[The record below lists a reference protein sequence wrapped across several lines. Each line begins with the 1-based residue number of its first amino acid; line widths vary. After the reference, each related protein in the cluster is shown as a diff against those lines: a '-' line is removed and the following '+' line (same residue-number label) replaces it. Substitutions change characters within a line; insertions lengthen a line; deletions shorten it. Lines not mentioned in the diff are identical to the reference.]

1 MLLTTTW
8 RRPVSPPVAPQ
19 IFPFTFGDEPV
30 NSGEAI
36 SATCSILKG
45 DFPMDISWAFNG
57 ASIDSERSDQYT
69 ITKSKRLSVLAI
81 DAVAAR
87 HAGEYTCTA
96 SNKAGA
102 SSHTAVLAVNVAP
115 QIAPFSIGDEP
126 ANWGEAVSAVC
137 TVVKGDLPIEVAW
150 ALNGEPVTSKNH
162 GDITISSTGK
172 RVSLMTIEAVSG
184 RHAGEYTCTASNAA
198 GATSYSATLAVNVA
212 PQIAPFSIGEEP
224 ANWGEQVSAMCSI
237 LKGDS
242 PIEIRWSLN
251 GEPITRASHPDV
263 SVTKTGRKNSVLIID
278 SVTAHHAGE
287 YTCVASNLVGS
298 VSRSAVLSVNVSPQ
312 IAPISFGEEPV
323 NAGDLV
329 SVQCVVTKGDSP
341 LEITWTFE
349 SQPIRTDRMDVI
361 VSSSGKR
368 VKQLTIESVAARHA
382 GEYTCVA
389 SNAAGSTSHSAKLDV
404 NVIPKLLP
412 FTFGEK
418 PLNSG
423 QVVTVPC
430 AVVEGDQPLKLR
442 WTLNGHAI
450 SPHSGISIVDL
461 GGRGAILSIGSVQ
474 ATHAGT
480 YTCIAENLAGR
491 HELSADLIVNVAPH
505 LQPFSFDEANSG
517 DLIIVHCAVVKGDTP
532 ISLKWLFEGRHLEVG
547 DGVGITALGDR
558 VSALTIPAVRG
569 EHAGEYACVADN
581 PAGRARHSAHLKV
594 NGTEKREITHVI
606 MLETI
611 IPVLP
616 RISPFDFGDQPIY
629 AGQAAQLA
637 CMVLVGDTP
646 IDIAWTHEDQ
656 PLSQFMGYNVGKL
669 GPRTSIML
677 IEPVTP
683 EHAGRYT
690 CIASNPSG
698 KATHEATL
706 RVHVPPRWILE
717 PTDKAFAQGSDARVE
732 CKADGFPKPQ
742 VTWKKA
748 AGDTPGDYT
757 DLKLSNPDISVEDG
771 TLSINNIQKTNEGYY
786 LCEAVNGIG
795 AGLSAVIFISVQ
807 APPHFEIK
815 LKNQTARRGEPA
827 VLQCEAQ
834 GEKPIGILWN
844 MNNKRL
850 DPKSDSRYTIR
861 EEILAN
867 GVLSDLSIKRTE
879 RSDSALFTCVA
890 TNAFGSDDTSI
901 NMIVQEVP
909 EVPYGLKVLD
919 KSGRSVQLSWAAPYD
934 GNSPIKRYVIEYKI
948 SKGSWE
954 TDIDRVLVPGSQQN
968 VAGVFN
974 LRPATTYHLRIVAE
988 NEIGASDPSDTVTI
1002 ITAEEAPSGPPTSV
1016 RVDALDQH
1024 TLKVTWKPPP
1034 REDWNGE
1041 ILGYYVGYKLSSSSD
1056 YIYETVDFS
1065 KEDGKEHHLQIMNL
1079 KTYTQYSVVVQAFNK
1094 VGSGPISEER
1104 RQHTAEG
1111 VPEQPPHD
1119 TTCTTLTSQTIR
1131 VSWMSPPLSAANGVI
1146 TGYKVI
1152 YGPSDTW
1159 YDENTKDTKITS
1171 SSETI
1176 LHGLKKYT
1184 NYTMQVLAFTSG
1196 GDGVKSAPIH
1206 CQTEQDAPEAPI
1218 AIKALVMSAESILVS
1233 WRPPSQP
1240 NGVITQYIVYTK
1252 ADNAEEPTSQKVP
1265 PNQLT
1270 HEASGLDKQRRYDFW
1285 VTASTNIGEGEAS
1298 KIVALAPSV
1307 RVPAKIASFDDKF
1320 TATYKED
1327 VKLPCL
1333 AVGVPAPEVTWK
1345 VRGAVLQS
1353 SDRLRQLPEGSLFIK
1368 EVDRTDAGEYSCYVE
1383 NSFGHDTVTHQLIVH
1398 APPHSPQVTLTATTT
1413 NSLTMKLRP
1422 HPTDNAPIH
1431 GYTIHYK
1438 PEFGDW
1444 ETAQISST
1452 AQKYTLENLWCGSR
1466 YQIYVTAYN
1475 GIGTGDPSDML
1486 NTRTKGSKPIIPEA
1500 ARFIEV
1506 STNSITLHLSA
1517 WSDGGC
1523 PMLYFVVEHKKKHQQ
1538 EWNQVSN
1545 NVKPGGN
1552 FVVLDLDPASWY
1564 HLRVTAHNNA
1574 GFAVAEYEFATLT
1587 VTGGTIAPAR
1597 ELPDVNGGG
1606 NDEDPM
1612 KIFMANL
1619 NLVVPVVAAILVI
1632 IVAVIVICVLRG
1644 KGHGSDKGTIA
1655 PPVRN
1660 SGNDN
1665 TDVRRYFPWLPS
1677 WLDVNVVVPV
1687 GATVVVIIVG
1697 IVVICVA
1704 LSRRT
1709 RGPEQTRLRDDVVYQ
1724 QTGVG
1729 GATLDKRR
1737 PDLRDEL
1744 GYIAPPNRK
1753 LPPVPGS
1760 NYNTCDRIKRGT
1772 VISGTGSIRSHSTWD
1787 PRRHMYEELNHCVPN
1802 RRCPPPPRMG
1812 SAEALS
1818 HRGMED
1824 EICPYA
1830 TFHLLGFREEMDP
1843 SKAMQFQTFP
1853 HPGNG
1858 HSGTMG
1864 PPVGHPTN
1872 ASAHS
1877 RSGSQSMPRQNGRY
1891 SRVPSQGGGSGTH
1904 NVFSPEYDDPA
1915 NCAPEEDQY
1924 GSQYGQYGAPYD
1936 HYGSRGSVGRRS
1948 VGSARNIPVSGSP
1961 EPPPPPPRNHD
1972 QNNSSFNDSKESNE
1986 ISEAECDRDQLVN
1999 RNYGVNARGKDGMT
2013 TEEMRK
2019 LIERSVE
2026 IE

>member
-1 MLLTTTW
+1 MWLDPPGGGCNIPTYLTTMLLLAVLALTNVACAEDESMGPVFVKEPPNRVDFSNGTGAVVECQARGNPQPDIIWVRADGSAVGDVPGLRQVLPNGNLVFPPFRAEDYRQEVHAQVYSCLARSPAGSVHSRDVNVRAVVSQFYVTEAENEYVIRANSAIMKCKIPSFVSEFVQVDQW
-8 RRPVSPPVAPQ
+8 VADDGTVYTGGEDYDGKYLVLPSGELHIRDVGPEDGYKTYQCRTKHRLTGETRLSATKGRLVITEPVGFAKPKFSTIDKSRTFEARQGQGVTLQCPAQAYPVPIFKWYKFIEGSSRRQPVQLNERVRQVSGTLIIREARVEDSGKYLCIVNNSVGGESVETVLTVTAPLGAEIEPSTQTIDFGRPATFTCNVRGNPIKTISWLKDGKPLGLEEAVLRIESVKKEDKGMYQCFVRNDQESAQATAELKLGGRFEPPQ
-19 IFPFTFGDEPV
+19 IRQAFAEETLQPGPSMFLKCV
-30 NSGEAI
+30 ASGNPTPE
-36 SATCSILKG
+36 
-45 DFPMDISWAFNG
+45 
-57 ASIDSERSDQYT
+57 
-69 ITKSKRLSVLAI
+69 ITWELDGKRLSNTERLQVGQYVTVNGDVVSHLNISSTHTNDGGLYKCIAASKVGSAEHSARLNVYGLPFIRHMDKKAI
-81 DAVAAR
+81 V
-87 HAGEYTCTA
+87 AGETLRVTCPVAGYPIESIVWERDTRVLPINRKQKVFPNGTLIIENVERMSDQATYTCVARNAQGYSARGTLE
-96 SNKAGA
+96 
-102 SSHTAVLAVNVAP
+102 VQVMVAP

-137 TVVKGDLPIEVAW
+137 TIVKGDLPIELAW
-150 ALNGEPVTSKNH
+150 ALNGQPISANNH
-162 GDITISSTGK
+162 PDITISSTGK

-184 RHAGEYTCTASNAA
+184 SHAGEYTCTASNAA
-198 GATSYSATLAVNVA
+198 GATSYSATLAVN
-212 PQIAPFSIGEEP
+212 
-224 ANWGEQVSAMCSI
+224 
-237 LKGDS
+237 
-242 PIEIRWSLN
+242 
-251 GEPITRASHPDV
+251 
-263 SVTKTGRKNSVLIID
+263 
-278 SVTAHHAGE
+278 
-287 YTCVASNLVGS
+287 
-298 VSRSAVLSVNVSPQ
+298 
-312 IAPISFGEEPV
+312 
-323 NAGDLV
+323 
-329 SVQCVVTKGDSP
+329 
-341 LEITWTFE
+341 
-349 SQPIRTDRMDVI
+349 
-361 VSSSGKR
+361 
-368 VKQLTIESVAARHA
+368 
-382 GEYTCVA
+382 
-389 SNAAGSTSHSAKLDV
+389 
-404 NVIPKLLP
+404 
-412 FTFGEK
+412 
-418 PLNSG
+418 
-423 QVVTVPC
+423 
-430 AVVEGDQPLKLR
+430 
-442 WTLNGHAI
+442 
-450 SPHSGISIVDL
+450 
-461 GGRGAILSIGSVQ
+461 
-474 ATHAGT
+474 
-480 YTCIAENLAGR
+480 
-491 HELSADLIVNVAPH
+491 
-505 LQPFSFDEANSG
+505 
-517 DLIIVHCAVVKGDTP
+517 
-532 ISLKWLFEGRHLEVG
+532 
-547 DGVGITALGDR
+547 
-558 VSALTIPAVRG
+558 
-569 EHAGEYACVADN
+569 
-581 PAGRARHSAHLKV
+581 
-594 NGTEKREITHVI
+594 
-606 MLETI
+606 
-611 IPVLP
+611 
-616 RISPFDFGDQPIY
+616 
-629 AGQAAQLA
+629 
-637 CMVLVGDTP
+637 
-646 IDIAWTHEDQ
+646 
-656 PLSQFMGYNVGKL
+656 
-669 GPRTSIML
+669 
-677 IEPVTP
+677 
-683 EHAGRYT
+683 
-690 CIASNPSG
+690 
-698 KATHEATL
+698 
-706 RVHVPPRWILE
+706 VPPRWILE

-1002 ITAEEAPSGPPTSV
+1002 ITAEEAPSGPPTSI
-1016 RVDALDQH
+1016 RVDDLDQH

-1041 ILGYYVGYKLSSSSD
+1041 ILGYYVGYRLSSSEKP
-1056 YIYETVDFS
+1056 YMFETVDFS

-1094 VGSGPISEER
+1094 VGSGPMSEER

-1131 VSWMSPPLSAANGVI
+1131 ISWMSPPLSAANGVI

-1184 NYTMQVLAFTSG
+1184 NYSMQVLAFTSG

-1218 AIKALVMSAESILVS
+1218 AIKALVMSSESILVS

-1240 NGVITQYIVYTK
+1240 NGVITQYTVYTK
-1252 ADNAEEPTSQKVP
+1252 ADNAEEPSSQKVP

-1270 HEASGLDKQRRYDFW
+1270 HEASELDKTRRYDFW

-1383 NSFGHDTVTHQLIVH
+1383 NTFGHDTVTHQLIVH
-1398 APPHSPQVTLTATTT
+1398 APPHSPQITLTATTT
-1413 NSLTMKLRP
+1413 NSLTMKVRP
-1422 HPTDNAPIH
+1422 HPQDNAPIH

-1444 ETAQISST
+1444 DTAQISST
-1452 AQKYTLENLWCGSR
+1452 VQKYTLENLLCGSR

-1506 STNSITLHLSA
+1506 ATNSITLHLNA

-1523 PMLYFVVEHKKKHQQ
+1523 PMIYFVVEHKKKNQQ

-1552 FVVLDLDPASWY
+1552 FVVLDLVPATWY

-1644 KGHGSDKGTIA
+1644 KGHGSDK
-1655 PPVRN
+1655 
-1660 SGNDN
+1660 
-1665 TDVRRYFPWLPS
+1665 
-1677 WLDVNVVVPV
+1677 
-1687 GATVVVIIVG
+1687 
-1697 IVVICVA
+1697 
-1704 LSRRT
+1704 
-1709 RGPEQTRLRDDVVYQ
+1709 DDVVYQ

-1787 PRRHMYEELNHCVPN
+1787 PRRHMYEELNHCAPN

-1812 SAEALS
+1812 SAEGLS

-2019 LIERSVE
+2019 LIERNEAPSRQTGSGHGGHGGLLTPYDTVAV
-2026 IE
+2026 

>member
-1 MLLTTTW
+1 
-8 RRPVSPPVAPQ
+8 
-19 IFPFTFGDEPV
+19 
-30 NSGEAI
+30 
-36 SATCSILKG
+36 
-45 DFPMDISWAFNG
+45 
-57 ASIDSERSDQYT
+57 
-69 ITKSKRLSVLAI
+69 
-81 DAVAAR
+81 
-87 HAGEYTCTA
+87 
-96 SNKAGA
+96 
-102 SSHTAVLAVNVAP
+102 
-115 QIAPFSIGDEP
+115 
-126 ANWGEAVSAVC
+126 
-137 TVVKGDLPIEVAW
+137 
-150 ALNGEPVTSKNH
+150 
-162 GDITISSTGK
+162 
-172 RVSLMTIEAVSG
+172 
-184 RHAGEYTCTASNAA
+184 
-198 GATSYSATLAVNVA
+198 
-212 PQIAPFSIGEEP
+212 
-224 ANWGEQVSAMCSI
+224 
-237 LKGDS
+237 
-242 PIEIRWSLN
+242 
-251 GEPITRASHPDV
+251 
-263 SVTKTGRKNSVLIID
+263 
-278 SVTAHHAGE
+278 
-287 YTCVASNLVGS
+287 
-298 VSRSAVLSVNVSPQ
+298 
-312 IAPISFGEEPV
+312 
-323 NAGDLV
+323 
-329 SVQCVVTKGDSP
+329 
-341 LEITWTFE
+341 
-349 SQPIRTDRMDVI
+349 
-361 VSSSGKR
+361 
-368 VKQLTIESVAARHA
+368 
-382 GEYTCVA
+382 
-389 SNAAGSTSHSAKLDV
+389 
-404 NVIPKLLP
+404 
-412 FTFGEK
+412 
-418 PLNSG
+418 
-423 QVVTVPC
+423 
-430 AVVEGDQPLKLR
+430 
-442 WTLNGHAI
+442 
-450 SPHSGISIVDL
+450 
-461 GGRGAILSIGSVQ
+461 
-474 ATHAGT
+474 
-480 YTCIAENLAGR
+480 
-491 HELSADLIVNVAPH
+491 
-505 LQPFSFDEANSG
+505 
-517 DLIIVHCAVVKGDTP
+517 
-532 ISLKWLFEGRHLEVG
+532 
-547 DGVGITALGDR
+547 
-558 VSALTIPAVRG
+558 
-569 EHAGEYACVADN
+569 
-581 PAGRARHSAHLKV
+581 
-594 NGTEKREITHVI
+594 
-606 MLETI
+606 
-611 IPVLP
+611 
-616 RISPFDFGDQPIY
+616 
-629 AGQAAQLA
+629 
-637 CMVLVGDTP
+637 MVLVGDTP

-698 KATHEATL
+698 RATHEATL

-1644 KGHGSDKGTIA
+1644 KGHGSDK
-1655 PPVRN
+1655 
-1660 SGNDN
+1660 
-1665 TDVRRYFPWLPS
+1665 
-1677 WLDVNVVVPV
+1677 
-1687 GATVVVIIVG
+1687 
-1697 IVVICVA
+1697 
-1704 LSRRT
+1704 
-1709 RGPEQTRLRDDVVYQ
+1709 DDVVYQ

-1787 PRRHMYEELNHCVPN
+1787 PRRHMYEELNHCAPN

-2019 LIERSVE
+2019 LIERNEAPSRQAGAGHGGHGGLLTPYDTVAV
-2026 IE
+2026 